1 MLSVHMDAKREQDGG
16 EKKRALSHTGFKG
29 LRQVQ
34 IHSLCSQELSLWRLK
49 IFSSENNKYYMIW
62 IF

>member
-16 EKKRALSHTGFKG
+16 DKKRALSHTGLKG

-34 IHSLCSQELSLWRLK
+34 ILSLCSQEICLWRLK
-49 IFSSENNKYYMIW
+49 IFSSENYRYYMIW